1 MIYLE
6 PRDIYDQF
14 IVGVAEGINVE
25 EPCLIYSKNKILE
38 YLVSTIGEELIID
51 HNKSCPNDI
60 LELHQKN
67 MDIALEYFEY
77 NIAGA
82 YMGAS
87 TPIFKSEF
95 LKGNYD

>member
-6 PRDIYDQF
+6 PRNIYDQF

-38 YLVSTIGEELIID
+38 YLMSTIGEELIID
-51 HNKSCPNDI
+51 HNQSCPNDV
-60 LELHQKN
+60 LEIHQRN

-82 YMGAS
+82 YMGPS
-87 TPIFKSEF
+87 TPIFQSEF
-95 LKGNYD
+95 LEGQHD